1 MGQYC
6 PKCFSDRLSIT
17 TSSVIHVLINGMQM
31 DSGRILYSP
40 NKENE
45 TFKEELIDKIKD
57 FCNWYQ
63 SLQNKTPIRNIKIF
77 SSDYKCS
84 NKCVLRS
91 TKISIIN
98 DLVSSKDLMS
108 IINAIVEDYDVTL
121 DLDPNEVY

>member
-6 PKCFSDRLSIT
+6 PKCFSDKLLIS

-31 DSGRILYSP
+31 DSGRILYNP
-40 NKENE
+40 NKKNE
-45 TFKEELIDKIKD
+45 TFKEELITKIKD

-77 SSDYKCS
+77 SSDYRCG
-84 NKCVLRS
+84 NKCVLRG

-98 DLVSSKDLMS
+98 DLISSRELMS
-108 IINAIVEDYDVTL
+108 IINTIVKSYDVTL
-121 DLDPNEVY
+121 DLDPDEVY